1 MNVQGLQILAV
12 DDQPGVRFLLDAIF
26 QEEGHKS
33 YLAANGL
40 EALDQIK
47 KFAPDLIFMDLRMPV
62 MDGKQTVQAIKA
74 MDVHTEIVIMTAF
87 SEKDVIDSIEK
98 IGEFKY
104 LSKPFDVDDVRTIV
118 REAAQR
124 KITGQGNRG

>member
-1 MNVQGLQILAV
+1 MDVQGLQIMAV

-26 QEEGHKS
+26 QEEGHKT

-47 KFAPDLIFMDLRMPV
+47 KSTPDLIFMDLRMPV
-62 MDGKQTVQAIKA
+62 MDGKQTVEAIKA
-74 MDVHTEIVIMTAF
+74 MGLHTEIVIMTAF
-87 SEKDVIDSIEK
+87 SEKDVIDSIRK

-118 REAAQR
+118 REAAHR
-124 KITGQGNRG
+124 KITGQGNT